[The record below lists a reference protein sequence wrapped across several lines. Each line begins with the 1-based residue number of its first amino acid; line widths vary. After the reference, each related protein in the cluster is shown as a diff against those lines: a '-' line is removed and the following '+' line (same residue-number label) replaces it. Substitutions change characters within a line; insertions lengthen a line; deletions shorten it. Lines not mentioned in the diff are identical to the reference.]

1 MPYALLTTDGQ
12 ISSLHRDPQAGADF
26 LASEDSRV
34 RAFLGGGGGGDD
46 QPARQFASLD
56 ADLVRVLEDLI
67 DALIQRNVLMVTDL
81 PLEAQQKLFNRK
93 NVRDQM
99 KNYSLQLFGSE
110 PLGAKVAEVVST
122 DLGDTL

>member
-1 MPYALLTTDGQ
+1 MPYVLFTPDGQ

-26 LASEDSRV
+26 LAPDDPRV
-34 RAFLGGGGGGDD
+34 RAFLGDGGE
-46 QPARQFASLD
+46 PARQFASLD

-110 PLGAKVAEVVST
+110 PLGVQVDEVVPT
-122 DLGDTL
+122 DFGDTL

>member
-1 MPYALLTTDGQ
+1 MPYALLTPDGQ
-12 ISSLHRDPQAGADF
+12 ISSLYRDPQAGAHF
-26 LASEDSRV
+26 LAPDDARV
-34 RAFLGGGGGGDD
+34 HAFLGGDGG
-46 QPARQFASLD
+46 PAQQFASLD

-81 PLEAQQKLFNRK
+81 PVEAQQKLFNRK

-110 PLGAKVAEVVST
+110 PLSTRIDEVVST
-122 DLGDTL
+122 DFGDTL

>member
-1 MPYALLTTDGQ
+1 MPYVLLTPDGQ
-12 ISSLHRDPQAGADF
+12 ISSLHRDPQPGADF
-26 LASEDSRV
+26 LAPDDPRV
-34 RAFLGGGGGGDD
+34 LAFLGGGDE
-46 QPARQFASLD
+46 PARQFATLD

-81 PLEAQQKLFNRK
+81 PVEAQQKLFNRK

-110 PLGAKVAEVVST
+110 PLGAKIDEVVPT
-122 DLGDTL
+122 DFGDTL

>member
-1 MPYALLTTDGQ
+1 MPYVLLNPDGQ
-12 ISSLHRDPQAGADF
+12 ISSLHRDPQPGADF
-26 LASEDSRV
+26 LASDDARV
-34 RAFLGGGGGGDD
+34 RAFLDDGGE
-46 QPARQFASLD
+46 PARQFASLD

-99 KNYSLQLFGSE
+99 KNYSLQLFGSDD
-110 PLGAKVAEVVST
+110 LGAQGDEVVPT
-122 DLGDTL
+122 DVGGSL

>member
-1 MPYALLTTDGQ
+1 MPYVLLTPEGQ
-12 ISSLHRDPQAGADF
+12 ISSLHRDPQPGADF
-26 LASEDSRV
+26 LAPDDPRV
-34 RAFLGGGGGGDD
+34 RAFLGGDE
-46 QPARQFASLD
+46 PARQFASLD

-81 PLEAQQKLFNRK
+81 PIEAQQKLFNRK

-110 PLGAKVAEVVST
+110 PLGAKVDEVVPT
-122 DLGDTL
+122 DFGDTL